1 MYFSVGELKCQLCWT
16 QNALMAVDNG
26 VECKAKREPVE
37 EWDVEDEYSY
47 FCPFCAKLTQWNNK
61 GNSTS

>member
-1 MYFSVGELKCQLCWT
+1 
-16 QNALMAVDNG
+16 MAVDNG

-61 GNSTS
+61 GNSAS